1 MMNNTCLF
9 KLTDSERDRLGNV
22 LSRLAYD
29 PHGGMA
35 YITDLRIAALS
46 ALPRRIVDAL
56 SEQRAS
62 INPRSHLLFDNLP
75 TDEQIFAAPDPNI
88 YTPGAKS
95 GHISE
100 NLIMAFAS
108 LIGEPY
114 SILFEGAD
122 IVNNLIPTKQ
132 AKREYTGLG
141 SEVELDFHIENAA
154 LKFMD
159 DYNFSP
165 LGLLLTGV
173 RHDPKGPLTRL
184 ADARLALRK
193 LSHEEV
199 ECLRM
204 PLYRIKVPYRWR
216 RGSTQQTEPVALVR
230 GTLDLPEISAVFYPD
245 MVEPVTSAAA
255 AAMKSRVHDRSHE
268 HHERAGDEPLRQW
281 RQEILQGD
289 GYRSAAQSAHHGCVS
304 GAGLQRCG
312 RANRR
317 SHQAVH
323 ELFGQ
328 RGNPAQFDVGR
339 WRSRVDDAFP

>member
-9 KLTDSERDRLGNV
+9 QLTDSERDRLGNALNRV
-22 LSRLAYD
+22 AYD
-29 PHGGMA
+29 PHGGMP

-62 INPRSHLLFDNLP
+62 INPRSHLMFDNLP
-75 TDEQIFAAPDPNI
+75 TDEKIFATPDPNI

-95 GHISE
+95 GHVSE
-100 NLIMAFAS
+100 NLVMAFAS

-173 RHDPKGPLTRL
+173 RHDPQGPLTRL
-184 ADARLALRK
+184 ADARIALRK
-193 LSHEEV
+193 LARDEV

-230 GTLDLPEISAVFYPD
+230 GTPELPEISAVFYPD
-245 MVEPVTSAAA
+245 MVEPLTSTAAS
-255 AAMKSRVHDRSHE
+255 AMESFYVAIREASFGVDITPGRLIYIDNRFTLHSRDKFDGST
-268 HHERAGDEPLRQW
+268 DE
-281 RQEILQGD
+281 
-289 GYRSAAQSAHHGCVS
+289 
-304 GAGLQRCG
+304 
-312 RANRR
+312 
-317 SHQAVH
+317 
-323 ELFGQ
+323 F
-328 RGNPAQFDVGR
+328 GNPMR
-339 WRSRVDDAFP
+339 WVQRVFVAANLWNHRNLNSIKARVFEPDEVAAC